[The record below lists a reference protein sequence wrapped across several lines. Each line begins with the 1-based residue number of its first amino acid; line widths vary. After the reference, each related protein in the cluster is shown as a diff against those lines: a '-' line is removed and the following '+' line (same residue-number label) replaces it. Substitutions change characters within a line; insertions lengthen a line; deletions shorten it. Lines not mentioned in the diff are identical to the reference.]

1 MKIHNK
7 ILKGDTVNLFH
18 FNPKTGIVGR
28 CRAEYKCPFNFTR
41 EQHFSTFFEAQQAYE
56 HTMTDKIFKTI
67 QNSKNSLDLNNYMD
81 IEFLNKMF
89 KERYVDQRRHPD
101 DDTLSVL
108 CYSRSV
114 QYEGKW
120 NDVTKKTRGLIVQSS
135 KSDFSDA
142 VIVQRPWEKFF
153 TLSQIENG
161 WALGD
166 EENTTSAGN
175 AMSLIDFDASVETT
189 DKLDGSMGILYRA
202 PNGEPALSTKGSF
215 VSDQALYYTKFL
227 KNSEKFYEAA
237 DNLLKKHGDTTFI
250 FELLSDGKHQIVLN
264 YEEDDVVFIGAV
276 DKSSGLYRSTDD
288 YITDWSDHGLKSAEK
303 LPAKTV
309 REALSLPDRENREGV
324 VLRIMSEDPDK
335 QMQLKVKQEDYLR
348 LHKLIHSF
356 SKDDG
361 KKVLRK
367 TQATIGDLI
376 KASETRSVTHFS
388 EVSAIINEVS
398 SLGKQA
404 EKVHQQRKEFFEK
417 AILERADKVTEA
429 KTFVD
434 ELPDTIFVG
443 SEREVKKRF
452 AMMVKKSEIDKAAAF
467 ALFNA
472 RLNGMDIKDLDAS
485 KEMDR
490 AAQNV

>member
-1 MKIHNK
+1 MM
-7 ILKGDTVNLFH
+7 LFH
-18 FNPKTGIVGR
+18 FNPETGTVGR
-28 CRAEYKCPFNFTR
+28 CRAEYKCPFNLTR
-41 EQHFSTFFEAQQAYE
+41 EQHFSTIFKAQQAYE
-56 HTMTDKIFKTI
+56 HTMTDKTFKTI

-81 IEFLNKMF
+81 IELLNKMI
-89 KERYVDQRRHPD
+89 KERYVNQSRHPY

-120 NDVTKKTRGLIVQSS
+120 NDVTKKARGLIVQSS
-135 KSDFSDA
+135 TSDFSDA
-142 VIVQRPWEKFF
+142 VVVQRPWEKFF

-175 AMSLIDFDASVETT
+175 VMSLIDFDAPVETT
-189 DKLDGSMGILYRA
+189 DKLDGSMGILYRD

-227 KNSEKFYEAA
+227 KNNEKFYDAA
-237 DNLLKKHGDTTFI
+237 DNLLEKHGDTTFI

-276 DKSSGLYRSTDD
+276 DKNSGLYRSTDD
-288 YITDWSDHGLKSAEK
+288 YITDWADHGLKSAEK

-324 VLRIMSEDPDK
+324 VLRIVSEDPDK

-348 LHKLIHSF
+348 LHKLANSF
-356 SKDDG
+356 SKDYG
-361 KKVLRK
+361 RKVLRE
-367 TQATIGDLI
+367 TPATIGDLV
-376 KASETRSVTHFS
+376 KASETRSITHFS
-388 EVSAIINEVS
+388 KVSAIIDETIT
-398 SLGKQA
+398 LGGEQA
-404 EKVHQQRKEFFEK
+404 KNLHKQRKEFFEN
-417 AILERADKVTEA
+417 AILERADKVTKA

-443 SEREVKKRF
+443 SEREVKKHF
-452 AMMVKKSEIDKAAAF
+452 AMMVKKTKIDKPAAF

-490 AAQNV
+490 AAQNI